1 MSVEGSLDLFQL
13 HEILQTV
20 AHQQRTGILTV
31 QGQDD
36 IVAIS
41 FLKGKVVAADSL
53 NQTGDE
59 GLQKVLVREGL
70 VEEGPLREAVAL
82 SESRG
87 TRLQDVLV
95 EQGLVE
101 RAGLLSA
108 LRLQY
113 QELMAELLHWR
124 QGEFKFYAND
134 EVAFEDGLQ
143 PIVIQDLL
151 LRYYEPDE
159 PEPEAPA
166 PPPGAVAVTAEEG
179 DVPRDAVLER
189 ISVNKPIK
197 VRAAGGE
204 GGSDDEGFIVL
215 SPLEQQ
221 ILGRINGSRSIADL
235 AVDCGLEAQWVQGA
249 VDHLQRLGLVRP
261 RSGPAADDLVVAEE
275 PELPGPAASP
285 VATGSGEVDLL
296 LVDEAL
302 ADEAPAEPRSGR
314 KRKIPFVGGTPGRAP
329 GAQAEGVVA
338 WGARVLA
345 VVVAALLAVQLFQ
358 QPQQALL
365 PFPWLQ
371 EQRLGFIAQQ
381 RQAAHLTID
390 GAAKTYFL
398 MNGRFPEQLDTLVE
412 GGLLPRELVNDPQ
425 GYPLHYQPGA
435 VQYQLLPLDSG
446 ETLMELS
453 TTEAITDNFLLDL
466 DFFSIPGSSLQKPL
480 VLLD

>member
-59 GLQKVLVREGL
+59 GLQRVLVREGL
-70 VEEGPLREAVAL
+70 VQEGELREAVAL

-87 TRLQDVLV
+87 TRLQDILV
-95 EQGLVE
+95 EQGVVE
-101 RAGLLSA
+101 RPDLLSA

-159 PEPEAPA
+159 PEPAPQPA
-166 PPPGAVAVTAEEG
+166 PPGAVAVTAEEG
-179 DVPRDAVLER
+179 DVSRDAVLER
-189 ISVNKPIK
+189 ISVSKPIK
-197 VRAAGGE
+197 VRASGGE

-221 ILGRINGSRSIADL
+221 ILGRVNGSRSITDL
-235 AVDCGLEAQWVQGA
+235 AADCGLEAHWVQGA
-249 VDHLQRLGLVRP
+249 VDHLQRLGLVRARTAP
-261 RSGPAADDLVVAEE
+261 VSDELLVAEE
-275 PELPGPAASP
+275 PELPGPAAAP
-285 VATGSGEVDLL
+285 VGSGSAPVDLL
-296 LVDEAL
+296 LMDEAME
-302 ADEAPAEPRSGR
+302 DEPSVERRPGR
-314 KRKIPFVGGTPGRAP
+314 KRKVAFAGGRRVP
-329 GAQAEGVVA
+329 GAEAEGMVA
-338 WGARVLA
+338 WGARILA
-345 VVVAALLAVQLFQ
+345 LVVAALLAIQLFQ

-381 RQAAHLTID
+381 RQAAHLSID

-412 GGLLPRELVNDPQ
+412 GGLLPREMLRDPQ

-435 VQYQLLPLDSG
+435 VHYQLVPLSSG